1 MNPMKNIDLSF
12 TRPED
17 NLAFD
22 EALLDLC
29 EEGVLGE
36 TLRFW
41 ETGRP
46 FVVAG
51 YSNKLQSEV
60 NLARCRQLGV
70 PVLRRSSGGGTVLQA
85 PGCLNYALIL
95 RTDRGPEYTSVT
107 RANTAIMDRH
117 RAALSEL
124 TGDRVTVRGIT
135 DLAIGDRKF
144 SGNAQRRKRRAL
156 LFHGTFLYAMDL
168 GAVEDLLHLPTLRP
182 EYRADRAHRDFIT
195 NLPVT
200 PGDLRTALIR
210 AWDAPESLKAAE
222 AAEAERRCLTLTAE
236 KYGLPGWV
244 ERA

>member
-17 NLAFD
+17 NLAYD

-29 EEGVLGE
+29 EEGLLGE

-60 NLARCRQLGV
+60 NLTRCRQLGV

-95 RTDRGPEYTSVT
+95 RADRGPEYSSVT
-107 RANTAIMDRH
+107 RANTAIMETH
-117 RAALSEL
+117 RAALAEL
-124 TGDRVTVRGIT
+124 IGRAVAVQGIT
-135 DLAIGDRKF
+135 DLALDGRKF

-156 LFHGTFLYAMDL
+156 LFHGTFLYAMDP
-168 GAVEDLLHLPTLRP
+168 GPVEELLHLPTLRP
-182 EYRADRAHRDFIT
+182 AYRADRSHLDFIV
-195 NLPVT
+195 NLDASPEAIR
-200 PGDLRTALIR
+200 RTLIR
-210 AWDAPESLKAAE
+210 TWDAAE
-222 AAEAERRCLTLTAE
+222 TLSPAETAEAERRCLELTAG
-236 KYGLPGWV
+236 KYALPDWV